1 MNYKKRLFLRHYTI
15 FDLSNVKYDFLQRN
29 HRWTQP
35 GEFISPEMCYG
46 ICAIIE
52 KSKQNDLLLRMPFL
66 NGRCLI
72 DFKIF
77 LKRLWA
83 LVYSVQRINVYNWR
97 KIETFCLNFQWN
109 NMTLMCMKS
118 NVLLPTICTF
128 LCTFIAFNLQIC
140 LKASFEAM
148 NYKVRGAPFFC

>member
-1 MNYKKRLFLRHYTI
+1 MLYKKTTFLCFITRYSTFPMLNMTFYNDTTDELSRVNLSRLKCVTAFVP
-15 FDLSNVKYDFLQRN
+15 S
-29 HRWTQP
+29 
-35 GEFISPEMCYG
+35 S
-46 ICAIIE
+46 
-52 KSKQNDLLLRMPFL
+52 KSKQNDLLLRMPFMD
-66 NGRCLI
+66 GRCLI

-77 LKRLWA
+77 LKQLWA
-83 LVYSVQRINVYNWR
+83 LDYNVQRINVYNWR

-109 NMTLMCMKS
+109 NMALMCMKS

-148 NYKVRGAPFFC
+148 NYKVRGAPFFY